1 MVFICIPCR
10 SQGRVFLVT
19 QLETIHSKSVI
30 RSMPLKTVIFFLR
43 VRWQRNLIIPS
54 LERLFAVFGSY
65 PSASLPEQRWANKWY
80 SIGKQWAS
88 KQLSFLSLL
97 RQGLYWLIGY
107 KISRHFHDQSGE
119 QPVVT
124 WSHEGR
130 AHIFWLDHWQSGKL
144 ILVLFAFE
152 FSFDVAL
159 SPCTFLVMFYLNCC
173 PRFFTGTAS
182 FLGVSSVW

>member
-19 QLETIHSKSVI
+19 QLETIHFKSVI
-30 RSMPLKTVIFFLR
+30 RSMPLKTVIFPQSSVAKKPYNPILGETFR
-43 VRWQRNLIIPS
+43 CFWV
-54 LERLFAVFGSY
+54 
-65 PSASLPEQRWANKWY
+65 LPECESSRTEVSYKWY

-97 RQGLYWLIGY
+97 RQGLYWLICY

-130 AHIFWLDHWQSGKL
+130 AHIFWLDHWQNGKL

-152 FSFDVAL
+152 LSFDVAL
-159 SPCTFLVMFYLNCC
+159 SPWTFLVMFYLNCC
-173 PRFFTGTAS
+173 PRFFTSTAS